1 MTDSDKEP
9 HGLWEVSLM
18 LRLFPTELKNKN
30 VIVMAKEGQELLVSE
45 VKGIFG
51 DVECEG
57 IVIYLPEPDYTLYRT
72 TCLETR
78 IVETRNIRN
87 HILTERSNF

>member
-1 MTDSDKEP
+1 MTDSDKKP

-30 VIVMAKEGQELLVSE
+30 VILWPRPTSIIEICLEYVKAKQGRELLVSE

-51 DVECEG
+51 DVEG
-57 IVIYLPEPDYTLYRT
+57 IVIYLPKPLQNDMPITEWHALR
-72 TCLETR
+72 LE
-78 IVETRNIRN
+78 V
-87 HILTERSNF
+87 

>member
-30 VIVMAKEGQELLVSE
+30 VIVMAKQGQELLVSE

-51 DVECEG
+51 DVEG
-57 IVIYLPEPDYTLYRT
+57 IVIYLPKPLQNDMPITEWHALR
-72 TCLETR
+72 LE
-78 IVETRNIRN
+78 V
-87 HILTERSNF
+87 

>member
-1 MTDSDKEP
+1 MTDSDKEA

-30 VIVMAKEGQELLVSE
+30 VIVMAKQGQELLVSE

-57 IVIYLPEPDYTLYRT
+57 IVIYLPKPLQNDMPITEWHALR
-72 TCLETR
+72 LE
-78 IVETRNIRN
+78 V
-87 HILTERSNF
+87 